1 MVGKRRAAAA
11 AAALTL
17 VAALAL
23 LALRTDGSMTAGGL
37 FEWTTK
43 SDPIFSDTK
52 GDTVAGVDA
61 DDPNFKIQDLDYDS
75 PFERMTGAEET
86 RCPMCAGQKAYHTY
100 LHSLERGGDAADQDS
115 PSYHP
120 EGEGE
125 GEGERD
131 PAYAEGR
138 GRVPGDEGGTAAAA
152 PAAEGGGGMDAVEE
166 SADAGRVAPFLAGP
180 KGALQRLLRRV
191 MGQIDEE
198 ARQYRLTDVA
208 QRREAV
214 AAKVLNEKR
223 LLQRDACIHAR
234 MCDMHACMHA
244 HNARTH
250 KQA

>member
-234 MCDMHACMHA
+234 MCDMHARTHA
-244 HNARTH
+244 HNARTC